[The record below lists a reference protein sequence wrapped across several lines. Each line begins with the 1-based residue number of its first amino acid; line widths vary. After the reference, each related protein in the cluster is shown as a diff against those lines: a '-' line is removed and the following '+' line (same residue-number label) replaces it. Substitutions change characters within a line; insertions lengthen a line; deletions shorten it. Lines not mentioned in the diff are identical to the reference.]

1 MLNVLI
7 EMNYLAKRIVAML
20 PMMIRDII
28 LLLMIIFGLSFGNIK
43 GK

>member
-1 MLNVLI
+1 
-7 EMNYLAKRIVAML
+7 ML

-43 GK
+43 GKWLMGHYLDLV